1 MRTRPSPA
9 VHGRYLDE
17 WEAAV
22 ATGPDEVERLATM
35 PGSYGDTLRQVSP
48 LAGVL
53 PQEELQRIIK
63 ETK

>member
-1 MRTRPSPA
+1 
-9 VHGRYLDE
+9 
-17 WEAAV
+17 
-22 ATGPDEVERLATM
+22 M